1 MGIAMTEPQPQR
13 LARLLVERLG
23 SRGEGIAVHE
33 GRRVYVPYALPGE
46 VVTADVAGERGHL
59 VGLVKQS
66 PDRVAPFCPHFGTC
80 GGCAVQALAAP
91 AYAAWKRGLL
101 VDALAR
107 AGVAAEVAPLGDAHG
122 AGRRR
127 ATFHAR
133 TEADGKIQVG
143 YMRARSHEIIAI
155 DACPILDPRLDG
167 ALAAARAVA
176 AALADPRKPLD
187 IVVTATESGLDID
200 LRGHGALGERQRARL
215 VAVALAHDLAR
226 LANHGTIVVETRK
239 PELAMGLARVAPPPG
254 AFLQAT
260 EAGERA
266 LAEHVVAALAGAR
279 RVADLFAGLGTFA
292 LRLAAAAE
300 VVAFDSEM
308 PALAALDRAA
318 RATPGLRAVAVEARD
333 LMRRPLARE
342 ALERF
347 DALVMDPPRAG
358 AEAQA
363 RAIAASGVRRL
374 VAIGCD
380 VDSFAR
386 DAAILVAGGFRDR
399 TNRAGRPVPPL
410 VASGDRGDVLA
421 RATASRTAPAGLTP
435 RTSPR
440 QKSAVAFLT
449 QSPKDFYNH

>member
-1 MGIAMTEPQPQR
+1 MAEPQPQGLVR
-13 LARLLVERLG
+13 LAVDRLG
-23 SRGEGIAVHE
+23 ARGEGIAVHE
-33 GRRVYVPYALPGE
+33 GRRIYVPHALPGDI
-46 VVTADVAGERGHL
+46 VSADVAGERGHL
-59 VGLVKQS
+59 VGLVVAG
-66 PDRVAPFCPHFGTC
+66 PDRIAPFCPHFGTC

-91 AYAAWKRGLL
+91 AYVAWKRGLL
-101 VDALAR
+101 VAALAR
-107 AGVAAEVAPLGDAHG
+107 AGVAAEVAPLVDAHG

-133 TEADGKIQVG
+133 TEADGTVRVG
-143 YMRARSHEIIAI
+143 YMRARSHEIVAI
-155 DACPILDPRLDG
+155 ESCPILDPRLDH
-167 ALAAARAVA
+167 ALAAARAIA

-187 IVVTATESGLDID
+187 IVVTATEAGLDID
-200 LRGHGALGERQRARL
+200 LRGHGVLAERQRARL

-239 PELAMGLARVAPPPG
+239 PEIVIGVARVSPPPG

-266 LAEHVVAALAGAR
+266 LAEHVVAALAGSK

-300 VVAFDSEM
+300 VTAFDSEA

-318 RATPGLRAVAVEARD
+318 RTAPGLRRVAVEVRD
-333 LMRRPLARE
+333 LVRRPLAGSV
-342 ALERF
+342 LDGF

-363 RAIAASGVRRL
+363 RALAASGVGRVVT
-374 VAIGCD
+374 VACD

-386 DAAILVAGGFRDR
+386 DAAILVAGGYEVGLIVPIDQFRHSSHLEIVAMFS
-399 TNRAGRPVPPL
+399 RAPRRPVRRL
-410 VASGDRGDVLA
+410 LG
-421 RATASRTAPAGLTP
+421 
-435 RTSPR
+435 
-440 QKSAVAFLT
+440 
-449 QSPKDFYNH
+449 